1 MYELFQLSEHDYYV
15 SGPTNIG
22 IIKVDEND
30 VVLID
35 SGGDKEP
42 AKKVLKHLAANNWNL
57 KAIYNT
63 HSHADHIGGNKYL
76 QEKTGCR
83 AYLCGIE
90 CTYTNVPSL
99 EPAVLYGGFPYKDL
113 LNKFLLA
120 EKSNAEE
127 LTADNIPDGWQIIHL
142 PGHCFDMVGFIT
154 ADGNAFIGDSVS
166 SKLTIEKYGLT
177 YLWDYKKCLES
188 MELLKTLKAQKFIPS
203 HAEVCSDIT
212 ELADYNTDA
221 VKGVVKFI
229 LETCKDPCSFE
240 DLLQKIFIAY
250 NMRMNPM
257 QYVLIGS
264 TVRSYISGLYAENK
278 LATECSDQMMYWKTV

>member
-1 MYELFQLSEHDYYV
+1 MYELIQLSEHDYYV

-22 IIKVDEND
+22 IVKVNEND

-63 HSHADHIGGNKYL
+63 HSHADHIGGNKLL
-76 QEKTGCR
+76 QERTGCK
-83 AYLCGIE
+83 AYLCGVE
-90 CTYTNVPSL
+90 CTFTNVPSL
-99 EPAVLYGGFPYKDL
+99 ETAVLYGGNPYKDL

-120 EKSNAEE
+120 EKSCAEE
-127 LTADNIPDGWQIIHL
+127 LKEENVPEGWKIIHL
-142 PGHCFDMVGFIT
+142 PGHCYEMVGFIT

-188 MELLKTLKAQKFIPS
+188 MEVLKTLKAKKFIPA
-203 HAEVCSDIT
+203 HAEVCDDIT
-212 ELADYNTDA
+212 ELADYNINATN
-221 VKGVVKFI
+221 KVVDFI
-229 LETCKDPCSFE
+229 LQTCSQPCSFE

-278 LATECSDQMMYWKTV
+278 LAPECSDQMMYWKTV